1 MSPFL
6 FSDTTSVYYFVN
18 IGEAVATFEK
28 NLWAG
33 NWSFSLIIQNE
44 KMSAVLILSFLNFK
58 KISSKILRESAFPS
72 ENIKKKISVGG
83 EGSQNMYISC
93 ILWGIKLE

>member
-28 NLWAG
+28 NL
-33 NWSFSLIIQNE
+33 
-44 KMSAVLILSFLNFK
+44 
-58 KISSKILRESAFPS
+58 
-72 ENIKKKISVGG
+72 
-83 EGSQNMYISC
+83 
-93 ILWGIKLE
+93 